1 MPLLKTP
8 AITLRSRKW
17 GEADR
22 IVTFYTLRLGKVRG
36 IARGARRLKSRFGA
50 ALEPFVSC
58 DLNLFEK
65 AGDSLFRIS
74 QVDMREPFT
83 KLREDLTR
91 MSAAARMVNLVAAIT
106 PEGDPEPRIFDTLA
120 DGLRSLEDSRDAPLT
135 ALLFQIRLLGLTGF
149 KPQLDQCSACG
160 NTRLAGEP
168 QFSPTSGGLIC
179 SLCARRQALR
189 CLPLSPGSL
198 AFMRQALRWAPAVV
212 DRLRATGRIRAELE
226 TAIESYVTTVA
237 GKRLPPIDFLA
248 AEGSSTYGPPR

>member
-8 AITLRSRKW
+8 AITLKSRKW

-36 IARGARRLKSRFGA
+36 IARGARRLKSRFGG

-58 DLNLFEK
+58 DLNVFEK

-74 QVDMREPFT
+74 QVDIREPFT
-83 KLREDLTR
+83 KLREDLAL

-106 PEGDPEPRIFDTLA
+106 PEGDPDSRIFDTLA
-120 DGLRSLEDSRDAPLT
+120 GGLRSLQDSHDAPLT

-149 KPQLDQCSACG
+149 KPQIDQCAACG

-168 QFSPTSGGLIC
+168 QFCPASGGLLC
-179 SLCARRQALR
+179 SLCARRQPGR

-198 AFMRQALRWAPAVV
+198 ALMRHALRWSPAVV
-212 DRLRATGRIRAELE
+212 DRLRAGGRTRAELE
-226 TAIESYVTTVA
+226 TAMESYVTTVA
-237 GKRLPPIDFLA
+237 GTRLPPIDFLA
-248 AEGSSTYGPPR
+248 AEDSSVYGSPR